1 MVIIMG
7 KILESNIT
15 ELKLKKDIN
24 KILQENNIE
33 KVYDVC
39 THSRLELVNLGLSG
53 SQVNDVIVSL
63 QLLGLDLKRNRS
75 KKNTLIEK
83 YVKK

>member
-1 MVIIMG
+1 MG

-39 THSRLELVNLGLSG
+39 TYSRLELVNLGLSS
-53 SQVNDVIVSL
+53 SQVNDVSVSL

-75 KKNTLIEK
+75 KKNTLLDK
-83 YVKK
+83 YMRK

>member
-33 KVYDVC
+33 TVYYVC